1 MVTRNRS
8 EGWKHAKI
16 SGHANEN
23 DITNKINNN
32 NTFRENLEKKLNLK
46 SSIKFAEVGGL
57 NEKNVED
64 VFGRKTKSKTDLK
77 IILKDKK
84 KINISIKKS
93 LGGQVYLIG
102 VDRFLNGFEIQF
114 KKKIDEDIKR
124 AFKLFFSGA
133 NDILQIIDSAVLS
146 KIEEEKKIKIK
157 KYEKRKKRITWLT
170 FEEYNL
176 QLSLKFIEWFKQNI
190 NDIFLFCFER
200 GLSNNKEEWADFIW
214 YKNEL
219 MENEIDF
226 VFDIKK
232 MYKTINNNQFKQM
245 IVQGSTLGGTTLK
258 LPFGFVQWHQSQI
271 QFHHNFELMNNLS
284 K

>member
-32 NTFRENLEKKLNLK
+32 NIFRKNLEKKLNLK

-64 VFGRKTKSKTDLK
+64 IFGGKTKSKTDLK

-133 NDILQIIDSAVLS
+133 NDILQIIDIALLS
-146 KIEEEKKIKIK
+146 KIEEKKKIKIK

>member
-32 NTFRENLEKKLNLK
+32 NIFRENLEKKLNLK

-64 VFGRKTKSKTDLK
+64 IFGGKTKSKTDLK

-146 KIEEEKKIKIK
+146 KIEEKKKIKIK

-176 QLSLKFIEWFKQNI
+176 QLSLKFIEWFKKNI

>member
-32 NTFRENLEKKLNLK
+32 NIFRKNLEKKLNLK

-64 VFGRKTKSKTDLK
+64 IFGGKTKSKTDLK

-146 KIEEEKKIKIK
+146 KIEEKKKIKIK

>member
-32 NTFRENLEKKLNLK
+32 NIFRENLEKKLNLK

-64 VFGRKTKSKTDLK
+64 IFGGKTKSKTDLK

-146 KIEEEKKIKIK
+146 KIEEKKKIKIK

-245 IVQGSTLGGTTLK
+245 IVQGRTLGGTTLK

>member
-32 NTFRENLEKKLNLK
+32 NIFRENLEKKLNLK

-64 VFGRKTKSKTDLK
+64 IFGGKTKSKTDLK

-146 KIEEEKKIKIK
+146 KIEEKKKIKIK

>member
-32 NTFRENLEKKLNLK
+32 NIFRENLEKKLNLK

-64 VFGRKTKSKTDLK
+64 IFGGKTKSKTDLK

-146 KIEEEKKIKIK
+146 KVEEEKKIKIK

-176 QLSLKFIEWFKQNI
+176 QLSLKFIDWFKKNI

>member
-32 NTFRENLEKKLNLK
+32 NIFRENLEKKLNLK

-64 VFGRKTKSKTDLK
+64 IFGGKTKSKTDLK

-146 KIEEEKKIKIK
+146 KVEEEKKIKIK

-176 QLSLKFIEWFKQNI
+176 QLSLKFIDWFKKNI

-226 VFDIKK
+226 VFNIKK

>member
-32 NTFRENLEKKLNLK
+32 NIFRENLEKKLNLK

-64 VFGRKTKSKTDLK
+64 IFGGKTKSKTDLK
-77 IILKDKK
+77 IILKNKK

-146 KIEEEKKIKIK
+146 KIEEKKKIKIK

-176 QLSLKFIEWFKQNI
+176 QLSLKFIEWFKKNI

-226 VFDIKK
+226 IFDIKK

>member
-32 NTFRENLEKKLNLK
+32 NIFRENLEKKLNLK

-64 VFGRKTKSKTDLK
+64 IFGGKTKSKTDLK
-77 IILKDKK
+77 IILKNKK

-146 KIEEEKKIKIK
+146 KIEEKKKIKIK

-176 QLSLKFIEWFKQNI
+176 QLSLKFIEWFKKNI

>member
-32 NTFRENLEKKLNLK
+32 NIFRENLEKKLNLK

-64 VFGRKTKSKTDLK
+64 IFGGKTKSKTDLK
-77 IILKDKK
+77 IILKNKK

-146 KIEEEKKIKIK
+146 KIEEKKKIKIK

-176 QLSLKFIEWFKQNI
+176 QLSLKFIEWFKKNI
-190 NDIFLFCFER
+190 DDIFLFCFER

>member
-16 SGHANEN
+16 SGHVNEN

-32 NTFRENLEKKLNLK
+32 NIYRENLEKKLNLK
-46 SSIKFAEVGGL
+46 SSIKFAKVGGL

-64 VFGRKTKSKTDLK
+64 IFGGKTKSKTDLK

-133 NDILQIIDSAVLS
+133 NDVLHIIDSAVLS
-146 KIEEEKKIKIK
+146 KVEEEKKIKIK

-176 QLSLKFIEWFKQNI
+176 QLSLKFIDWFKKNI

-200 GLSNNKEEWADFIW
+200 GLSSNMEEWADFIW

-232 MYKTINNNQFKQM
+232 MYTTINNNQFKQM
-245 IVQGSTLGGTTLK
+245 IVQGSRGGGTTLK

>member
-1 MVTRNRS
+1 MVKRNRS

-32 NTFRENLEKKLNLK
+32 DIFRENLEKKLDLK

-64 VFGRKTKSKTDLK
+64 IFGGKTKSKTDLK

-114 KKKIDEDIKR
+114 KKKIDEDIKK

-133 NDILQIIDSAVLS
+133 NDILQIIDSTILS
-146 KIEEEKKIKIK
+146 KVEEKKKNKIK
-157 KYEKRKKRITWLT
+157 NYEKRKKRITWVT

-176 QLSLKFIEWFKQNI
+176 QLSLKFIDWFKKNI
-190 NDIFLFCFER
+190 NDIFLFCFQR
-200 GLSNNKEEWADFIW
+200 GLSDNKKEWADFIW

-226 VFDIKK
+226 IFDIKK
-232 MYKTINNNQFKQM
+232 MYKTINNNQFKKM

>member
-64 VFGRKTKSKTDLK
+64 IFGGKTKSKTDLK

-200 GLSNNKEEWADFIW
+200 GLSINKEEWADFIW

>member
-200 GLSNNKEEWADFIW
+200 GLSINKEEWADFIW

>member
-32 NTFRENLEKKLNLK
+32 NIFRENLEKKLNLK

-64 VFGRKTKSKTDLK
+64 IFGGKTKSKTDLK
-77 IILKDKK
+77 IILKNKK

-146 KIEEEKKIKIK
+146 KIEEKKKIKIK

>member
-1 MVTRNRS
+1 MVTRNRA

-32 NTFRENLEKKLNLK
+32 NIFRENLEKKLNLK

-64 VFGRKTKSKTDLK
+64 IFGGKTKSKTDLK

-102 VDRFLNGFEIQF
+102 VNRFLNGFEIQF

-133 NDILQIIDSAVLS
+133 NDILQIIDGAVLS
-146 KIEEEKKIKIK
+146 KVDEEKKIKIK

-170 FEEYNL
+170 FEEHNL
-176 QLSLKFIEWFKQNI
+176 QLSLKFIDWFKKNI

-200 GLSNNKEEWADFIW
+200 GLSKNKEEWADFIW

-232 MYKTINNNQFKQM
+232 MYMAINNNQFKQM
-245 IVQGSTLGGTTLK
+245 IVQGTTLGGTTLK

-271 QFHHNFELMNNLS
+271 QFHHNFELMKSLS

>member
-16 SGHANEN
+16 SGHANEK

-32 NTFRENLEKKLNLK
+32 NIFRENLEKKLNLK

-64 VFGRKTKSKTDLK
+64 IFGGKTKSKTDLK
-77 IILKDKK
+77 IILKNKK
-84 KINISIKKS
+84 KIIISIKKS

-146 KIEEEKKIKIK
+146 KIEEKKKIKIK
-157 KYEKRKKRITWLT
+157 KYEKIKKRITWLT

-176 QLSLKFIEWFKQNI
+176 QLSLKFIEWFKKNI

>member
-32 NTFRENLEKKLNLK
+32 NIFRENLEKKLNLK

-64 VFGRKTKSKTDLK
+64 IFGGKTKSKTDLK
-77 IILKDKK
+77 IILKNKK

-146 KIEEEKKIKIK
+146 KIEEKKK
-157 KYEKRKKRITWLT
+157 KLR
-170 FEEYNL
+170 
-176 QLSLKFIEWFKQNI
+176 
-190 NDIFLFCFER
+190 
-200 GLSNNKEEWADFIW
+200 
-214 YKNEL
+214 
-219 MENEIDF
+219 
-226 VFDIKK
+226 
-232 MYKTINNNQFKQM
+232 
-245 IVQGSTLGGTTLK
+245 
-258 LPFGFVQWHQSQI
+258 
-271 QFHHNFELMNNLS
+271 
-284 K
+284 

>member
-32 NTFRENLEKKLNLK
+32 NIFKENLEKKLNLK

-200 GLSNNKEEWADFIW
+200 GLSINKEEWADFIW

>member
-1 MVTRNRS
+1 MVTRNRA

-32 NTFRENLEKKLNLK
+32 NIFRENLEKKLNLK

-64 VFGRKTKSKTDLK
+64 IFGGKTKSKTDLK

-102 VDRFLNGFEIQF
+102 VNRFLNGFEIQF

-133 NDILQIIDSAVLS
+133 NDILQIIDGAVLS
-146 KIEEEKKIKIK
+146 KVDEEKKIKIK

-170 FEEYNL
+170 FEEHNL
-176 QLSLKFIEWFKQNI
+176 QLSLKFIDWFKKNI

-200 GLSNNKEEWADFIW
+200 GLSKNKEEWADFIW

-245 IVQGSTLGGTTLK
+245 IVQGTTLGGTTLK

-271 QFHHNFELMNNLS
+271 QFHHNFELMKSLS